1 MAYDVNTEELEEK
14 IAGVARE
21 GAEFQTPEDKQLLH
35 TWEQQL
41 KDIKASASFLEHPE
55 THKLLALVEG
65 EISRINGKLQNQR
78 EMTAAERE
86 GLFETRDFCDKV
98 KSFLDRDPEK
108 MMDKLEEDI
117 DSHVWRSGEAD
128 DDDHNEPDDIP

>member
-1 MAYDVNTEELEEK
+1 MTINTEEIEEK
-14 IAGVARE
+14 ITSAARE
-21 GAEFQTPEDKQLLH
+21 GAEFQTQDDKRMLSM
-35 TWEQQL
+35 WEQQL

-55 THKLLALVEG
+55 TAKLLALVEG

-86 GLFETRDFCDKV
+86 GLFETREFCDKV

-108 MMDKLEEDI
+108 MMDKLEDDI
-117 DSHVWRSGEAD
+117 DSHVWRSGESEDED
-128 DDDHNEPDDIP
+128 DSAEEEPSA

>member
-1 MAYDVNTEELEEK
+1 M
-14 IAGVARE
+14 
-21 GAEFQTPEDKQLLH
+21 
-35 TWEQQL
+35 WEQQL

-55 THKLLALVEG
+55 TAKLLALVEG

-86 GLFETRDFCDKV
+86 GLFETREFCDKV

-108 MMDKLEEDI
+108 MMDKLEDDI
-117 DSHVWRSGEAD
+117 DSHVWRSGESEDED
-128 DDDHNEPDDIP
+128 DSVEEEPSA